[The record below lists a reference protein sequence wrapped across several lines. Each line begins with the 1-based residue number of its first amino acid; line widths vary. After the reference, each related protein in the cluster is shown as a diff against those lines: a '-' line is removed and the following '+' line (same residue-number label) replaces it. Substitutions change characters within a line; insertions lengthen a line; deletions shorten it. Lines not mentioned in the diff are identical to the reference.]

1 MSTGLLLHLEI
12 LILINNLIVLSAD
25 QTTISIYLWDH
36 DSYKYELEPSLNI
49 TISTDGSNP
58 GFLITNVLPGDY
70 NYDGYL
76 DLLIMGQED
85 PTDQDA
91 ANYMRVYMGYS
102 NNTFIPESTVQ
113 QPIPLDY
120 YGTMK
125 VDLLGHSFDNS
136 SYISVWKNIFNE
148 TNSTLFEV
156 VPMSTNT
163 TDTTTIPNCTLADPH
178 SNAFIDFNG
187 DCLADL
193 FLTCNDSSSLTYQIW
208 INTKGEFQFSQSG
221 DLPEG
226 TGQISFADIDGDGA
240 IDMLFPVCPTNES
253 TCKIHIAY
261 NVQIP
266 LCGSSDTNC
275 RSSQDLCIADDKF
288 HFNLTDSDSN
298 DAYVILDLSSQ
309 LPEGEKILTLDT
321 DFKGTLPVPIRIGD
335 YNLDGYP
342 DILVVTYSSSSSHV
356 TLLESF
362 LCTTSY
368 CDQAAVTAKRRT
380 FKQVSDGASALIL
393 KSDSGSSRKIQMIAN
408 NYFVDAFFL
417 KALIAQYPQSAYH
430 ALITPYSLFG
440 LGRTNNYIELFF
452 AGSTRNQTS
461 HYTTYSGVIPNSQL
475 IIVPYQPPDVYDTST
490 WSLELY
496 IHPGVWVPWVLLVLV
511 ISTIVMVD
519 SKYYKLDDKTIL
531 SVKIPQDVITKWFE
545 GKRRK
550 ISLFICLDISG
561 SMCGPPLSQAKTAIL
576 KLLEEL
582 FSREILIEKD
592 VTCMFFD
599 TACDVVRFADDP
611 NMLWKN
617 GAIRSYFDTVNVRGG
632 TQFACVFNSIIDNLK
647 KIGGDSDLAIIFFTD
662 GLSSHGEEFEQSKS
676 KLSKSLLETSFKTEI
691 HTCGSKE
698 GNFQYV
704 ESSEDIPGTM
714 ETTLGLLEISDK
726 NLYLKIGD
734 NQILQTYFDNEGLG
748 TIVLTGDLETKIDK
762 ITILKDNQIVDIA
775 DADKYEISLPP
786 RQIFND
792 DPTSVLM
799 LIPFIQIEITRLSN
813 EIINDDDNQEIE
825 KKQKFNEIT
834 KLANKYED
842 QLNVILQNTYKSRTA
857 MRRTIIQQ
865 IFEVKSTINHF
876 KSILSEALKGTL
888 TNEKIASFNNIAY
901 KNITKQRLRTK
912 LDNRAVKNIDKM
924 EDIEKKIMQTVD
936 SMDFDQMEKE
946 ETEENLTTFICSL
959 STDNYIEAMKEGE
972 CICLTLDISRSQ
984 AAIAD
989 PSQIKI
995 NKINQSLLSSTAF
1008 FDSVKYA
1015 LDQGNVSAEEIHGG
1029 FRLDIVGAKAVEG
1042 MARESI
1048 TGILP
1053 LYINEKHWSIAKEK
1067 MKPILGYMTTLDI
1080 FGYSYSQ
1087 ITTVPFLIL
1096 SKALSDTSTEFRRRQ
1111 FKLIFETCDA
1121 IYKQSNYL
1129 HDDNKKLFED
1139 YLKSPLNRTID
1150 IVPNCMVYLG
1160 HLLCALKCKDVNL
1173 PDLQRWLNDGLIE
1186 YLIEETIRRK
1196 FNKLKSSEIIKEMD
1210 VSKVFRIDKKKYIE
1224 DPVDEFKI
1232 NYEEY
1237 FKALLNSDKSS
1248 NLRYSNAAKLA
1259 LLQEN
1264 LAEISN
1270 LNLADSN
1277 VIDSKENS
1285 EESMVPPNIK
1295 IQLYDPETFRV
1306 SNFIIEKIKDIVVE
1320 SVEIILRFKKIFEY
1334 LIDNNDNNDSMDSMF
1349 ESLLKKQEFHF
1360 FEDQSTLANSFFGK
1374 YSPKTLLATFFQSY
1388 QHRQNHE
1395 RRNAII
1401 SESNKSKYFDPFSDK
1416 TAESIIEFYFNEYI
1430 NTNLQIK
1437 SLEIVK
1443 GYENEKENAIGLLF
1457 WNLKTEEEAAGL
1469 LLTDVKYR
1477 GHKLFGQVL
1486 KALQRNS
1493 LNSPKEKIM
1502 MVLKGKWKGIRLF
1515 FDEPKNPEDPERLA
1529 RFISND
1535 DWHPSRRTIYRIMKA
1550 QRNQIPQI
1558 EWWIELFPKYKEYFE
1573 LQFNDE
1579 LIRKILNEKYEAR
1592 QEKRKNNLKSSS

>member
-1 MSTGLLLHLEI
+1 MENKNVNNEI
-12 LILINNLIVLSAD
+12 
-25 QTTISIYLWDH
+25 
-36 DSYKYELEPSLNI
+36 
-49 TISTDGSNP
+49 
-58 GFLITNVLPGDY
+58 
-70 NYDGYL
+70 
-76 DLLIMGQED
+76 
-85 PTDQDA
+85 
-91 ANYMRVYMGYS
+91 
-102 NNTFIPESTVQ
+102 
-113 QPIPLDY
+113 
-120 YGTMK
+120 
-125 VDLLGHSFDNS
+125 
-136 SYISVWKNIFNE
+136 
-148 TNSTLFEV
+148 
-156 VPMSTNT
+156 
-163 TDTTTIPNCTLADPH
+163 
-178 SNAFIDFNG
+178 
-187 DCLADL
+187 
-193 FLTCNDSSSLTYQIW
+193 
-208 INTKGEFQFSQSG
+208 
-221 DLPEG
+221 
-226 TGQISFADIDGDGA
+226 
-240 IDMLFPVCPTNES
+240 
-253 TCKIHIAY
+253 
-261 NVQIP
+261 
-266 LCGSSDTNC
+266 
-275 RSSQDLCIADDKF
+275 
-288 HFNLTDSDSN
+288 
-298 DAYVILDLSSQ
+298 
-309 LPEGEKILTLDT
+309 
-321 DFKGTLPVPIRIGD
+321 
-335 YNLDGYP
+335 
-342 DILVVTYSSSSSHV
+342 
-356 TLLESF
+356 
-362 LCTTSY
+362 
-368 CDQAAVTAKRRT
+368 
-380 FKQVSDGASALIL
+380 
-393 KSDSGSSRKIQMIAN
+393 
-408 NYFVDAFFL
+408 
-417 KALIAQYPQSAYH
+417 
-430 ALITPYSLFG
+430 
-440 LGRTNNYIELFF
+440 
-452 AGSTRNQTS
+452 
-461 HYTTYSGVIPNSQL
+461 
-475 IIVPYQPPDVYDTST
+475 
-490 WSLELY
+490 
-496 IHPGVWVPWVLLVLV
+496 
-511 ISTIVMVD
+511 D

-545 GKRRK
+545 GRRRK

-561 SMCGPPLSQAKTAIL
+561 SMCGPPISQAKTAIL

-582 FSREILIEKD
+582 FSREILTEKD

-617 GAIRSYFDTVNVRGG
+617 GAIRSFFDTVDVRGG

-647 KIGGDSDLAIIFFTD
+647 KIGSSGVSGDSDLAIIFFTD
-662 GLSSHGEEFEQSKS
+662 GQSSRGEEFEQSKS
-676 KLSKSLLETSFKTEI
+676 KLSKSLLETSFKTEV
-691 HTCGSKE
+691 HTVGFSAYHDAVLLSWLTKCGSKE

-714 ETTLGLLEISDK
+714 ETTLKLLEISDK

-748 TIVLTGDLETKIDK
+748 TIILTSDLATKIDK
-762 ITILKDNQIVDIA
+762 ITVFKESQVVDVA
-775 DADKYEISLPP
+775 DDDKYEISLPP
-786 RQIFND
+786 RQILND

-799 LIPFIQIEITRLSN
+799 LIPFIQLEIIRLSN
-813 EIINDDDNQEIE
+813 EIINDDNNNQETE

-842 QLNVILQNTYKSRTA
+842 QLNVILQNAYKSRTA

-865 IFEVKSTINHF
+865 ILEVKSSINHF
-876 KSILSEALKGTL
+876 KSILSEALKGAL
-888 TNEKIASFNNIAY
+888 TNEKIANFNNIAY
-901 KNITKQRLRTK
+901 KNITKQRLRTR

-924 EDIEKKIMQTVD
+924 EDIEKKIMQAVD
-936 SMDFDQMEKE
+936 SLDFDQMEKE

-995 NKINQSLLSSTAF
+995 NKINQSLLSSIAF

-1015 LDQGNVSAEEIHGG
+1015 LDQGNVSAEEVHGG
-1029 FRLDIVGAKAVEG
+1029 FRLDIEAKAVEG

-1087 ITTVPFLIL
+1087 ITTVPYLIL
-1096 SKALSDTSTEFRRRQ
+1096 SKSLSNTSTEFHRRQ

-1129 HDDNKKLFED
+1129 RDDNKKLFED

-1160 HLLCALKCKDVNL
+1160 HLLYALKCKDVNL

-1210 VSKVFRIDKKKYIE
+1210 VSKAFKIDKKKYIE

-1237 FKALLNSDKSS
+1237 FKALLNLDKSS
-1248 NLRYSNAAKLA
+1248 KLRYSNAAKLA
-1259 LLQEN
+1259 LQEN

-1277 VIDSKENS
+1277 VV
-1285 EESMVPPNIK
+1285 ESIAPPNIK
-1295 IQLYDPETFRV
+1295 IQLYDPETFQV

-1334 LIDNNDNNDSMDSMF
+1334 LINNNDNNNSMDSMF
-1349 ESLLKKQEFHF
+1349 ETLLKNQEFHF
-1360 FEDQSTLANSFFGK
+1360 FEDQTTLANSFFDK

-1395 RRNAII
+1395 RRDAII
-1401 SESNKSKYFDPFSDK
+1401 SESTKSKYFEPFSDK

-1430 NTNLQIK
+1430 STNLQIK
-1437 SLEIVK
+1437 SSEIVK
-1443 GYENEKENAIGLLF
+1443 GYENEKENEIGLLF

-1486 KALQRNS
+1486 KALQKNS
-1493 LNSPKEKIM
+1493 LNSPKEKII

-1515 FDEPKNPEDPERLA
+1515 FDKPKNPEDSE

-1558 EWWIELFPKYKEYFE
+1558 EWWIELLPRYKEYFE

-1579 LIRKILNEKYEAR
+1579 LMRKILNEKYEAR
-1592 QEKRKNNLKSSS
+1592 QENRKNNLKLSS